1 MAQSAFGV
9 IVRRRQVRMSDE
21 GDHRL
26 PVVEDLSREIA
37 YLFLDLMLIDLAV
50 PLDAHEQA
58 LDGVIIMTVFDPLD
72 QSSQIANQI
81 VAKAT
86 ARTVI
91 TARECKRF
99 ADDVHICQRRHN
111 AQNAIGGTDDR
122 GRPRSHRSPAH
133 QKSFADQ
140 GYELI
145 LGAPTDP
152 IDDCARSH
160 RHPQPHQNS
169 RLVPGGFVNMDD
181 LDCVHLLEELLDH
194 SFADQAKFM
203 DSGSIVTKPSSK
215 PRHSWENSW
224 IFVRN
229 RRKRTD
235 RAARRVASIGPNMQR
250 SFSSA
255 NSDCAPQPT
264 RTARWRGRQPS
275 CGRKGAGLRNSD
287 VWWP

>member
-1 MAQSAFGV
+1 
-9 IVRRRQVRMSDE
+9 
-21 GDHRL
+21 
-26 PVVEDLSREIA
+26 
-37 YLFLDLMLIDLAV
+37 
-50 PLDAHEQA
+50 
-58 LDGVIIMTVFDPLD
+58 
-72 QSSQIANQI
+72 
-81 VAKAT
+81 
-86 ARTVI
+86 
-91 TARECKRF
+91 
-99 ADDVHICQRRHN
+99 
-111 AQNAIGGTDDR
+111 
-122 GRPRSHRSPAH
+122 
-133 QKSFADQ
+133 
-140 GYELI
+140 
-145 LGAPTDP
+145 
-152 IDDCARSH
+152 
-160 RHPQPHQNS
+160 
-169 RLVPGGFVNMDD
+169 MDD